1 MEILKISFIVLFVIY
16 CVLMLAFA
24 LLEKRPIYT
33 IIKFMVFGIL
43 VLVLINIT
51 SPLTKISLPVNLYT
65 VLGSACMGVP
75 GVITLLLLKII
86 FI

>member
-16 CVLMLAFA
+16 FILMFVFA
-24 LLEKRPIYT
+24 LLEKKPIST
-33 IIKFMVFGIL
+33 IVKFMVLGVS
-43 VLVLINIT
+43 VLVLINVT

>member
-1 MEILKISFIVLFVIY
+1 MEILKISFIVLLVIY
-16 CVLMLAFA
+16 FILMFVFA
-24 LLEKRPIYT
+24 LLEKKPIST
-33 IIKFMVFGIL
+33 IVKFMVLGVS
-43 VLVLINIT
+43 VLVLINVT

-65 VLGSACMGVP
+65 VLGSACVGIP

>member
-16 CVLMLAFA
+16 FILMFVFA
-24 LLEKRPIYT
+24 LLEKKPIST
-33 IIKFMVFGIL
+33 IVKFMVLGVS
-43 VLVLINIT
+43 VLVLINVA

>member
-1 MEILKISFIVLFVIY
+1 MEIFKISFIVLFVIY
-16 CVLMLAFA
+16 FVLMLVFA
-24 LLEKRPIYT
+24 LLEKRPIST
-33 IIKFMVFGIL
+33 IIKFMVLGVT
-43 VLVLINIT
+43 VLVLINLT

>member
-16 CVLMLAFA
+16 CLLIISFA

-33 IIKFMVFGIL
+33 LIKFMVLGVS
-43 VLVLINIT
+43 VLVLINLT
-51 SPLTKISLPVNLYT
+51 SPLTNINLPINLYT
-65 VLGSACMGVP
+65 VLGSACMGIP
-75 GVITLLLLKII
+75 GVVALLVLQII

>member
-1 MEILKISFIVLFVIY
+1 MEIFKISFIVLFVIY
-16 CVLMLAFA
+16 CVLMLVFS

-33 IIKFMVFGIL
+33 IIKFMVLGVA